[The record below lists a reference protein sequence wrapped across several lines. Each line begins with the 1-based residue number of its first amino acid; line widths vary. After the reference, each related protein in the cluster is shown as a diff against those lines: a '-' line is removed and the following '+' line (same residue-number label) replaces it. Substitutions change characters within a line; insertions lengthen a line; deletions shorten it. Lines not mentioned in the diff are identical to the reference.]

1 MNKQQC
7 RWWRYGILV
16 MMMTV
21 GIGLPV
27 HAQTQPAKRDVD
39 FERLL
44 PWMDG
49 SFSSEAQSKADT
61 SFQHVVLHMKRI
73 WYDRT
78 DGAWFYVEQ
87 AMAAA
92 QDRPYRQRVY
102 NVRRVEQGMIES
114 AVYTF
119 KKPEDVIGAWKDT
132 TLIDDKSPSEL
143 VKRRGCEVFLQA
155 DFASYI
161 GRTMGMACASDLRG
175 ASYATSEVTIS
186 YDRIVSWDRGYNP
199 ANEQVWGSTAG
210 PYIFLRTTPLPFGV
224 AKE

>member
-1 MNKQQC
+1 MPIPSL
-7 RWWRYGILV
+7 ILAR
-16 MMMTV
+16 TV
-21 GIGLPV
+21 VVCSMLFLGSVSGMEQK
-27 HAQTQPAKRDVD
+27 ADAKPDVD
-39 FERLL
+39 IERLL
-44 PWMDG
+44 PWMEG
-49 SFSSEAQSKADT
+49 SFSSEEQHKQDT
-61 SFQHVVLHMKRI
+61 AFMHVVLHMKRI
-73 WYDRT
+73 WHDRT

-102 NVRRVEQGMIES
+102 HVRRVEQGMIES
-114 AVYTF
+114 AVYTL
-119 KKPEDVIGAWKDT
+119 KNPDAVKGAWQDT
-132 TLIDDKSPSEL
+132 TLVSTLSPKDL

-155 DFASYI
+155 DFGAYH

-175 ASYATSEVTIS
+175 ASYATSEVTIKH
-186 YDRIVSWDRGYNP
+186 DRFITWDRGYNA